1 MLITAISRGVA
12 RSIRGT
18 WAEVIVPNGGL
29 PRGLEIEVGKR
40 QVTGHV
46 NAKGAQAASMIAEHG
61 SNKIAMILQGR
72 LEAGD
77 VLAET
82 GVVAQV
88 KIPKGEN
95 Q

>member
-1 MLITAISRGVA
+1 M
-12 RSIRGT
+12 
-18 WAEVIVPNGGL
+18 
-29 PRGLEIEVGKR
+29 PRVLK
-40 QVTGHV
+40 
-46 NAKGAQAASMIAEHG
+46 AASMIAEHG